1 MEEMTMSSNL
11 SLQQEINNW
20 EELRESLL
28 NYEADIQW
36 YPMTDKN
43 GYRKYT
49 RFIKTDKKKVS

>member
-1 MEEMTMSSNL
+1 MSSNL

-43 GYRKYT
+43 DYRKYT